1 MIVCLFIVFFFSKV
15 NCCISPPLSVTN
27 LFASAL
33 IDTTVRKDQTAQTPA
48 SVTWLQKSRV
58 AQKNT
63 PNGTNKGT
71 CQHEGGISEHKL
83 RVA

>member
-1 MIVCLFIVFFFSKV
+1 MIVCFIVLFFSKV

-58 AQKNT
+58 AQKT
-63 PNGTNKGT
+63 HQTAPTRELASMK
-71 CQHEGGISEHKL
+71 
-83 RVA
+83 VA